1 MNLKK
6 EFNWPETEVL
16 VIGGTG
22 SLGKTITRQLLNIYK
37 PKGIR
42 IFSRDEL
49 KQWQFRN
56 ELAREGFDSGISW
69 LLGDVRDRE
78 RIARAMNR
86 ATLVFNTAAMKQ
98 VPACEDNPFEAIKT
112 NIIGAQNIIDGAIDN
127 HVPLTMH
134 VSTDKAVYPVNLYGG
149 TKQVAEKLFM
159 HGNVYTGAHGVAF
172 SACRYGNV
180 IGSRG
185 SILPLF
191 REQVRS
197 GGKITLTDPSMTR
210 FWIDLPTVADFI
222 IRAATITTGREIF
235 VPVMPASLITDVIK
249 AFETIYDKECP
260 VEIIGIRPGEKIHEC
275 LITEEESVGVVVGK
289 KMFVISDCDGGGSRW
304 TYTSENAERL
314 SVSQIISLIRK
325 WEETE

>member
-56 ELAREGFDSGISW
+56 ELSCEGFTDGIAW

-78 RIARAMNR
+78 RVSRAMNR

-112 NIIGAQNIIDGAIDN
+112 NIIGAKNIIDGAIDN

-159 HGNVYTGAHGVAF
+159 HGNVYTGSHGVAF
-172 SACRYGNV
+172 SVCRYGNV

-197 GGKITLTDPSMTR
+197 GGKITLTDPAMTR

-260 VEIIGIRPGEKIHEC
+260 VEIIGIRPGEKLHEC

-289 KMFVISDCDGGGSRW
+289 KMFVLSDKHGNGSRW

-325 WEETE
+325 WEESE